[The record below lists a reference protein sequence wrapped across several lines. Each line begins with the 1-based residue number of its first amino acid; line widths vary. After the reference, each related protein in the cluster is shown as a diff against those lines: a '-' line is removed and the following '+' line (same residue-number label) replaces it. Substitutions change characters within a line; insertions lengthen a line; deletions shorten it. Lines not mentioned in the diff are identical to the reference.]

1 MITAAVT
8 IALTLYAVFSNDDV
22 TYLFG
27 FAIIL
32 GVVTMILVIFV
43 IFVVGKFLDNLYCSL
58 SGILFGLY
66 LIFDIKMV
74 TSKIKVGGVSYRYSY
89 DDYIIAAI

>member
-1 MITAAVT
+1 MKYRAV
-8 IALTLYAVFSNDDV
+8 NEE
-22 TYLFG
+22 LFRVNAT
-27 FAIIL
+27 FQPI
-32 GVVTMILVIFV
+32 MILMVGISTLLTIFV
-43 IFVVGKFLDNLYCSL
+43 GGKLLDNLYCSL